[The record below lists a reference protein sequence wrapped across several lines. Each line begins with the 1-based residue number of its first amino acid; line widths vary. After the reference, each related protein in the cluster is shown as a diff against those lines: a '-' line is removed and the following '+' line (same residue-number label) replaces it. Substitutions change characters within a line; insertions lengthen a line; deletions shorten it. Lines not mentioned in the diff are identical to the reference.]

1 MEFRTLD
8 GTGNDLSASGA
19 NAVGDAYAR
28 FAPARFADGAGE
40 MAGGPNPRTV
50 SNLVVGEGEAATPNE
65 QGLSGM
71 MYAWGQ
77 FIDHDMIRGRSDGV
91 TRIDV
96 DVPDGDPHF
105 PDGSAV
111 LMSRAAVDPGS
122 GTGPYNPRAAL
133 NFATGWLDGS
143 AVYGTDAATAA
154 ALRLPDGRMRT
165 SEGGNLPIE
174 NGAFLA
180 GDPRAAENPSLTA
193 LQTLFVREHN
203 WQVERL
209 AAADPSLG
217 GDGLYEWARAIVA
230 AEIARIT
237 YDEFLP
243 ALLGEG
249 ALAPWR
255 GYDPS
260 ADPRILV
267 EFAGAAWRWGHSTV
281 SVETERKDESGVVEG
296 GGGFE
301 LREVFFMPP
310 EAFAEGSGADGFL
323 RHLSTDLSQAMDARI
338 VEDLRNFLVDF
349 DVGQDLAALNIQR
362 GRDLG
367 LPTLNETRRALGL
380 APYTEV
386 GQITDDERT
395 VAALGQAFETVDDID
410 LWTGGLSEGLAPGA
424 FVGPTF
430 AAIIARQF
438 EALRDGDRLWYENAG
453 FDAETLA
460 GIEGTTLSGLILRHT
475 GTRFL
480 QDDVFTFHERRD
492 AETEAERPSLPQLVV
507 GTGDGQTLEGGAAGD
522 LLAGGDGD
530 QVLRGGAGD
539 DTLLGGPGGD
549 TLFGGAGTDTFRLGA
564 AEDSR
569 PEAPD
574 RIEDFTQ
581 GEDRVDISRAVSA
594 PGGPPFAWMGDDAFT
609 ASGVAEARQ
618 DVADRGRTLLLLD
631 ADGDGEADAVVE
643 FRGAGLLTPADLV
656 L

>member
-1 MEFRTLD
+1 MEFRSLD
-8 GTGNDLSASGA
+8 GAGNNRSDVGA
-19 NAVGDAYAR
+19 NAAGGAFVR
-28 FAPARFADGAGE
+28 LAPARFTDGAGE
-40 MAGGPNPRTV
+40 MVGGPNPRTV
-50 SNLVVGEGEAATPNE
+50 SNLVVGEGEAAAPNG

-77 FIDHDMIRGRSDGV
+77 FIDHDMIRSRSDGV
-91 TRIDV
+91 SRIDV
-96 DVPDGDPHF
+96 EVPDGDPHF
-105 PDGSAV
+105 PDGSAI
-111 LMSRAAVDPGS
+111 LASRVVVDPAS
-122 GTGPYNPRAAL
+122 GTGPDNPRAAL
-133 NFATGWLDGS
+133 NVSTGWLDGS
-143 AVYGTDAATAA
+143 VVYGTDPATAA
-154 ALRLPDGRMRT
+154 ALRLDDGRMRT
-165 SEGGNLPIE
+165 SEGGNLPVWD
-174 NGAFLA
+174 GAFAA

-217 GDGLYEWARAIVA
+217 GDELYERARAVVG

-237 YDEFLP
+237 YDGFLP

-260 ADPRILV
+260 ADARILV

-281 SVETERKDESGVVEG
+281 SVETERKDEYGAVEG
-296 GGGFE
+296 EGFE
-301 LREVFFMPP
+301 LRDVFFMPP
-310 EAFAEGSGADGFL
+310 GAFAEGSGADGFL

-367 LPTLNETRRALGL
+367 LPTLNGMRDALGFD
-380 APYTEV
+380 PYTDFDQITNDAATAGALREAFGEV
-386 GQITDDERT
+386 G
-395 VAALGQAFETVDDID
+395 AID
-410 LWTGGLSEGLAPGA
+410 LWTGGLSEALAPGA

-430 AAIIARQF
+430 AAVIARQF

-460 GIEGTTLSGLILRHT
+460 AIEGATLSGLILRHT

-480 QDDVFTFHERRD
+480 QDGVFVFHERRD
-492 AETEAERPSLPQLVV
+492 AGSEAERPWLPQLVV
-507 GTGDGQTLEGGAAGD
+507 GTGGDGQTLEGGAAGD
-522 LLAGGDGD
+522 LLAGGDGS
-530 QVLRGGAGD
+530 QNLRGGDGG
-539 DTLLGGPGGD
+539 DTLLGVGGSD
-549 TLFGGAGTDTFRLGA
+549 TLEGGAGADTFRFDS

-569 PEAPD
+569 PDAPD
-574 RIEDFTQ
+574 RVLDFTP
-581 GEDRVDISRAVSA
+581 GEDRVDVSRVPTPEGVA
-594 PGGPPFAWMGDDAFT
+594 FAWLGSGAFA
-609 ASGVAEARQ
+609 ASGAAEVRQ
-618 DVADRGRTLLLLD
+618 EGDRGGVRLLLD
-631 ADGDGEADAVVE
+631 SDGDGEADAAVE
-643 FRGAGLLTPADLV
+643 IRGASPLTPADVV

>member
-8 GTGNDLSASGA
+8 GTGNNVLEPGT

-28 FAPARFADGAGE
+28 LAPARFADGAGA
-40 MAGGPNPRTV
+40 MVGGANPRTV
-50 SNLVVGEGEAATPNE
+50 SNLVVGEGEAAAPNG

-77 FIDHDMIRGRSDGV
+77 FIDHDMIRSRSDGV
-91 TRIDV
+91 SRIDV
-96 DVPDGDPHF
+96 HVPDGDPHF

-111 LMSRAAVDPGS
+111 AMSRLVIDPGS
-122 GTGPYNPRAAL
+122 GTGPDNPRAAL
-133 NFATGWLDGS
+133 NFATGWLDAS
-143 AVYGTDAATAA
+143 VVYGADAATAA

-165 SEGGNLPIE
+165 SDGGNLPIE
-174 NGAFLA
+174 DGAFAA

-209 AAADPSLG
+209 AAADPSLD
-217 GDGLYEWARAIVA
+217 GDALYERARAVVA

-243 ALLGEG
+243 ALLGEEA

-255 GYDPS
+255 GHDPS
-260 ADPRILV
+260 ADPRILT

-281 SVETERKDESGVVEG
+281 SVETERKDEFGAVEG
-296 GGGFE
+296 GEGFE
-301 LREVFFMPP
+301 LRDVFFMPP
-310 EAFAEGSGADGFL
+310 ERFAEGSGADGFL
-323 RHLSTDLSQAMDARI
+323 RHLSTDLAQAMDARI

-367 LPTLNETRRALGL
+367 LPTLNGAREALGL
-380 APYTEV
+380 APYTEF
-386 GQITDDERT
+386 GQITDDAAT
-395 VAALGQAFETVDDID
+395 VAALGEAFGTVDAID

-430 AAIIARQF
+430 AAIVARQF

-453 FDAETLA
+453 FDADTLA
-460 GIEGTTLSGLILRHT
+460 GIEDTTLSGLILRHT

-480 QDDVFTFHERRD
+480 QDDVFTFYERRD
-492 AETEAERPSLPQLVV
+492 AESEVEHPWLPQLVV
-507 GTGDGQTLEGGAAGD
+507 GARGGQTLEGGAAGD
-522 LLAGGDGD
+522 LLAGGDGE
-530 QVLRGGAGD
+530 QTLRGGAGD
-539 DTLLGGPGGD
+539 DALLGGGGAD
-549 TLFGGAGTDTFRLGA
+549 TLEGGAGADTFRFDEA
-564 AEDSR
+564 ADSR
-569 PEAPD
+569 PDTPD
-574 RIEDFTQ
+574 RILDFAQ
-581 GEDRVDISRAVSA
+581 GEDRVDVSRVPT
-594 PGGPPFAWMGDDAFT
+594 PGDGAFAWLGSDAFT
-609 ASGVAEARQ
+609 ASGTAEARQ
-618 DVADRGRTLLLLD
+618 EGESGGVRLLLD
-631 ADGDGEADAVVE
+631 ADGDGEADAAMDIL
-643 FRGAGLLTPADLV
+643 GACLLTPADLV

>member
-1 MEFRTLD
+1 MEFRSLD
-8 GTGNDLSASGA
+8 GTDDDLSEPGTNAAGGA
-19 NAVGDAYAR
+19 YVR
-28 FAPARFADGAGE
+28 LAPARFADGAGE
-40 MAGGPNPRTV
+40 MVGGPNPRTV

-77 FIDHDMIRGRSDGV
+77 LIDHDMIRSRSDGV
-91 TRIDV
+91 SRIDV
-96 DVPDGDPHF
+96 EVPDGDPHF

-111 LMSRAAVDPGS
+111 PMSRNVIDPAS
-122 GTGPYNPRAAL
+122 GTGPDTPRAAL
-133 NFATGWLDGS
+133 NFTTGWLDAS
-143 AVYGTDAATAA
+143 VVYGADAATAA

-174 NGAFLA
+174 GGAFAA

-193 LQTLFVREHN
+193 LQTLLVREHN

-217 GDGLYEWARAIVA
+217 GDGLYERARAIVA

-255 GYDPS
+255 GHDPS

-281 SVETERKDESGVVEG
+281 SVETERKDEFGAVEG
-296 GGGFE
+296 GEGFE
-301 LREVFFMPP
+301 LRDVFFMPP
-310 EAFAEGSGADGFL
+310 EAFAEGSGAGGFL
-323 RHLSTDLSQAMDARI
+323 RHLSTDLAQAMDARI
-338 VEDLRNFLVDF
+338 VEDLRNFLLDF

-367 LPTLNETRRALGL
+367 LPTLNEMRKALGL
-380 APYTEV
+380 ESHT
-386 GQITDDERT
+386 GFGRITDDAAT
-395 VAALGQAFETVDDID
+395 VAALGEAFDTVDAID
-410 LWTGGLSEGLAPGA
+410 LWTGGLSERPVPGGA
-424 FVGPTF
+424 FVGATF
-430 AAIIARQF
+430 AAVIARQF

-460 GIEGTTLSGLILRHT
+460 AIKGTTLSDLILRHT
-475 GTRFL
+475 DTRFL
-480 QDDVFTFHERRD
+480 QGDVFTFHERRD
-492 AETEAERPSLPQLVV
+492 AETEAERPWLPQLVV
-507 GTGDGQTLEGGAAGD
+507 GTGGGRTLEGGTAGD

-530 QVLRGGAGD
+530 QVLRGGPGG
-539 DTLLGGPGGD
+539 DTLLGGA
-549 TLFGGAGTDTFRLGA
+549 GADTFRLDA

-574 RIEDFTQ
+574 RVQDFTQ
-581 GEDRVDISRAVSA
+581 GEDRVDVSRVPVPS
-594 PGGPPFAWMGDDAFT
+594 GGPASAWLGCGGFS
-609 ASGVAEARQ
+609 ASGAAEVRQ
-618 DVADRGRTLLLLD
+618 EQDGGRTRLLID
-631 ADGDGEADAVVE
+631 ADGDGTADAALDLQGGV
-643 FRGAGLLTPADLV
+643 LLTPADLV